1 MNLLLVTGD
10 TLFRLSKVYRRRTG
24 RLGIRRRRRS
34 TLYSKSWSTS
44 GGSFSTGTLSHR
56 SETISEHVH
65 VSCVVGLE
73 VNLRGREVR
82 KKINRVR
89 HYFGES
95 LLFVW
100 WLDRIRPTGEEK
112 KGVGRGGETRRNNEP
127 DYFCRSNYGTV
138 LSCVVDISTPGERRV
153 LLGGH

>member
-10 TLFRLSKVYRRRTG
+10 SLFRLPKVYRRRTG
-24 RLGIRRRRRS
+24 RLGIRRRCRS
-34 TLYSKSWSTS
+34 TLYSKSRSTS
-44 GGSFSTGTLSHR
+44 GGSFSTGTLSNR

-73 VNLRGREVR
+73 VDLRGREVR

-100 WLDRIRPTGEEK
+100 WLDRIRPAGEEK
-112 KGVGRGGETRRNNEP
+112 KRGGGETRRNNEP

>member
-1 MNLLLVTGD
+1 MQFGEEMRGTSHGGIQGD
-10 TLFRLSKVYRRRTG
+10 TLFRLPKVYRRRTG

-73 VNLRGREVR
+73 VNLRGREC
-82 KKINRVR
+82 IATD
-89 HYFGES
+89 
-95 LLFVW
+95 
-100 WLDRIRPTGEEK
+100 WL
-112 KGVGRGGETRRNNEP
+112 
-127 DYFCRSNYGTV
+127 
-138 LSCVVDISTPGERRV
+138 
-153 LLGGH
+153 

>member
-10 TLFRLSKVYRRRTG
+10 TLFRLPKVYRRGTG
-24 RLGIRRRRRS
+24 RLGIRRRCWS
-34 TLYSKSWSTS
+34 TLYSKSRSTS
-44 GGSFSTGTLSHR
+44 GGSFSTGTLSNR

-73 VNLRGREVR
+73 VDLRGREVR

-100 WLDRIRPTGEEK
+100 WLDRIRPAGEEK
-112 KGVGRGGETRRNNEP
+112 KKGGRNSTKQRARL
-127 DYFCRSNYGTV
+127 F
-138 LSCVVDISTPGERRV
+138 LSQ
-153 LLGGH
+153 

>member
-10 TLFRLSKVYRRRTG
+10 TLFRLPKVYRRRTG
-24 RLGIRRRRRS
+24 GVGIRRRCRS
-34 TLYSKSWSTS
+34 TLYSKSRSTS
-44 GGSFSTGTLSHR
+44 GGSFSTGTLSDR

-73 VNLRGREVR
+73 ADLRGREVR
-82 KKINRVR
+82 MKVNRVR

-100 WLDRIRPTGEEK
+100 WFDRIRPAGEEK
-112 KGVGRGGETRRNNEP
+112 KKGREKLDETT
-127 DYFCRSNYGTV
+127 SQIISVAVITV
-138 LSCVVDISTPGERRV
+138 RC
-153 LLGGH
+153 